1 MSSAL
6 RWGILGT
13 GGIAHLQ
20 TADLLAGGFTVAAV
34 GSRSQASADSFAA
47 EFDITT
53 AHGSYEALVAD
64 PGVDAIYVSTPHP
77 FHAPAAKLALEAG
90 KHVLLEKPFTVN
102 AREARDVVELA
113 SERGLVVL
121 EAMWTRFLPQSVRI
135 RQLIADG
142 VIGEPR
148 TLIADHNQ
156 LLSTDPEHR
165 INNLALA
172 GGALLDLGIYPVSFA
187 HELFGVPTR
196 IAAVGQL
203 SATGV
208 DRQTSIILG
217 FEGGGQAVLH
227 TALDTAGPNTAVVLG
242 TTGRIVFDSVWYTP
256 TTVTVF
262 DNSGAVIERIEPA
275 ETARGMQYQA
285 AELERLV
292 AAGETGGTVM
302 APSEPVSIMQTLD
315 EVRRQIGRVYPADSE
330 A

>member
-1 MSSAL
+1 MSPAL

-20 TADLLAGGFTVAAV
+20 TRDLLSSGFTVAAV

-47 EFDITT
+47 EFGIQA

-102 AREARDVVELA
+102 AREAREVVELA

-165 INNLALA
+165 INNLTLA

-187 HELFGVPTR
+187 HELFDVPTQ
-196 IAAVGQL
+196 IAAVGHL
-203 SATGV
+203 SSTGV

-217 FEGGGQAVLH
+217 FDGGRQAVLH

-242 TTGRIVFDSVWYTP
+242 SAGRIVFDSVWYTP
-256 TTVTVF
+256 TTVTIF
-262 DNSGAVIERIEPA
+262 DNAGDVIERIEPS

-302 APSEPVSIMQTLD
+302 SPVNSVSIMETLD
-315 EVRRQIGRVYPADSE
+315 EVRRQIGLVYPADS
-330 A
+330 

>member
-1 MSSAL
+1 LLSS
-6 RWGILGT
+6 
-13 GGIAHLQ
+13 
-20 TADLLAGGFTVAAV
+20 GFTVTAV
-34 GSRSQASADSFAA
+34 GSRSQSSADAFAT
-47 EFDITT
+47 EFAIPT

-64 PGVDAIYVSTPHP
+64 RGVDAIYVSTPHP
-77 FHAPAAKLALEAG
+77 FHAPAAKLALAAG

-102 AREARDVVELA
+102 AREAQEVVELA
-113 SERGLVVL
+113 AERGLVVL
-121 EAMWTRFLPQSVRI
+121 EAMWTRFLPQSGRI
-135 RQLIADG
+135 RRLIADG

-217 FEGGGQAVLH
+217 FEGGEQAVLH

-256 TTVTVF
+256 TTVTVL
-262 DNSGAVIERIEPA
+262 DNSGAVIERIEPGPTLPVTDDA
-275 ETARGMQYQA
+275 PASVVRAVGIETARGMQYQA

-292 AAGETGGTVM
+292 AARQTAGTVM
-302 APSEPVSIMQTLD
+302 APAESVSIMQTLD
-315 EVRRQIGRVYPADSE
+315 EVRRQIGLAYPADAE

>member
-1 MSSAL
+1 MSSPL

-20 TADLLAGGFTVAAV
+20 TADLLSSGFTVTAV
-34 GSRSQASADSFAA
+34 GSRSQSSADAFAT
-47 EFDITT
+47 EFAIPT

-64 PGVDAIYVSTPHP
+64 RGVDAIYVSTPHP
-77 FHAPAAKLALEAG
+77 FHAPAARLALAAG

-102 AREARDVVELA
+102 AREAREVVELA
-113 SERGLVVL
+113 AERGLVVL
-121 EAMWTRFLPQSVRI
+121 EAMWTRFLPQSVQI

-165 INNLALA
+165 INNLELA

-196 IAAVGQL
+196 VAAVGDL
-203 SATGV
+203 SITGV
-208 DRQTSIILG
+208 DRQTSILLG
-217 FEGGGQAVLH
+217 FDGGRQAVLH

-242 TTGRIVFDSVWYTP
+242 SAGRIVFDSVWYTP
-256 TTVTVF
+256 TTVTVL
-262 DNSGAVIERIEPA
+262 DNSGNMVERIEPS

-302 APSEPVSIMQTLD
+302 SPADSVNIMETLD
-315 EVRRQIGRVYPADSE
+315 EVRRQIGLVYPADS
-330 A
+330 